1 MPNHHSTE
9 TRAGQGAASSPQV
22 SWVHPNG
29 MVRLSFVNYMLRLLT
44 LGIYHFWGKTEVRK
58 RIWSGLRFDGEPL
71 VYTGTGRELFL
82 GFLIIFFLFLL
93 PISLG
98 SFATMYFF
106 GETGLLI
113 FQWTLIIGVLYLSG
127 VAIYRALRYRLS
139 RTLWRGI
146 RGSLEGGSWS
156 FGWTYFWTLV
166 LPAIL
171 AFLFLIFLGVLAGA
185 NTNDPELLQTLA
197 PVFGVVGVVALLAV
211 TWITPWRTTKLQR
224 RLVDDMRFGNR
235 PFSFNAPIG
244 PLYKRFAGFWFGCVV
259 LVFALL
265 GLGASLVDFP
275 ELPAPGEP
283 GETQMSAET
292 LKTIGIIY
300 LLMGVGFLIYYLLS
314 AFYRAFQFNHF
325 AKHTH
330 YEGATF
336 QGTATGRG
344 LAWVAIGNFF
354 IWLGGLVVGL
364 AFFGIVGSIGH
375 YALGLA
381 LEHPISQ
388 LFLVIGV
395 VLLAASASLFQPIIQ
410 ARTNGY
416 FARNLAIN
424 GIVDVAAIQQGA
436 EQRISRGEG
445 LAQAFDIDAI

>member
-1 MPNHHSTE
+1 MPNHHPAE
-9 TRAGQGAASSPQV
+9 TNPGQAAASSPQV
-22 SWVHPNG
+22 SWVHPAG
-29 MVRLSFVNYMLRLLT
+29 MGRLSFANYVLRILT

-82 GFLIIFFLFLL
+82 GFLIVFFLFLL

-98 SFATMYFF
+98 AFAVMLIF
-106 GETGLLI
+106 GEVGLVI
-113 FQWTLIIGVLYLSG
+113 FQWTLIIAVLYLSG

-166 LPAIL
+166 LPA
-171 AFLFLIFLGVLAGA
+171 VLAILLLIVLGLLLGA
-185 NTNDPELLQTLA
+185 NANDPERLQTLA
-197 PVFGVVGVVALLAV
+197 PIFGIVGIVALLAV
-211 TWITPWRTTKLQR
+211 TWIVPWRATKLQS
-224 RLVDDMRFGNR
+224 RLVGDMRFGDR
-235 PFSFNAPIG
+235 PFSFTAPVG

-265 GLGASLVDFP
+265 AIGGSLIDFP
-275 ELPAPGEP
+275 NLPAEGEARDP
-283 GETQMSAET
+283 QMSTET
-292 LKTIGIIY
+292 LKTLGIIY

-325 AKHTH
+325 AAHTH

-336 QGTATGRG
+336 HGTATGRG
-344 LAWVAIGNFF
+344 LVWVAIGNFF
-354 IWLGGLVVGL
+354 IWLGGLVVGV
-364 AFFGIVGSIGH
+364 AFFGFVGSIGH
-375 YALGLA
+375 YGMGLP
-381 LEHPISQ
+381 LEDPMARI
-388 LFLVIGV
+388 FLIVGI

-424 GIVDVAAIQQGA
+424 GRIDVAAIQQGA
-436 EQRISRGEG
+436 EQNIRRGEG
-445 LAQAFDIDAI
+445 LAEAFDIDAI